1 MIFSKKALSRTLL
14 GAILTL
20 GLASGVS
27 AQEMK
32 TIKVGVVGEF
42 NAGWDTVNELLAK
55 DHLQVKLV
63 KYSDFVT
70 PNRALN
76 DGDIDLNSFQHKA
89 YLAHEIER
97 YGYKIEAIADTVVTP
112 LRLYN
117 NKSRIASL
125 KDIKDGDVI
134 GIPSDAINAGRALK
148 LLEAAGLIQL
158 DPSKGFVPSKFDITH
173 YNVKIK
179 LQEAEAGML
188 GRLLPDMSAAVITGG
203 NALTAGLNPTTDAI
217 FTESYDA
224 KDNPHVAQLVNIL
237 VARSA
242 DAHREDLQKV
252 VKAYQTPQTA
262 QAILDAFK
270 GVDLP
275 AWKEAREYHLQY

>member
-1 MIFSKKALSRTLL
+1 MFFSKKAFLRSVVC
-14 GAILTL
+14 AALTL
-20 GLASGVS
+20 GVAAGAAAESV
-27 AQEMK
+27 K

-55 DHLQVKLV
+55 DNLRVKLV

-97 YGYKIEAIADTVVTP
+97 YGYKIESIADTIVTP

-117 NKSRIASL
+117 NKSRVASL

-148 LLEAAGLIQL
+148 LLEAAGLIKL
-158 DPSKGFVPSKFDITH
+158 DPSKGFVPTKFDITH

-179 LQEAEAGML
+179 LREAEAGML
-188 GRLLPDMSAAVITGG
+188 GRLLPDFSAAVITGG
-203 NALTAGLNPTTDAI
+203 NALTAGLDPMTDAI
-217 FTESYDA
+217 YTEDYDA
-224 KDNPHVAQLVNIL
+224 KTNPHVAQLVNIL

-242 DAHREDLQKV
+242 DVHREDLQKV

-275 AWKEAREYHLQY
+275 AWEQARHYDLKH